1 MKVTIVGLGL
11 IGGSMGIDLRK
22 AGLADQLVGVDLNEE
37 HGRKAVELGLVDR
50 IEPEDKALAEADVII
65 LAIPVNMM
73 SALLPQVLDTIKK
86 NAVVIDTGSTKS
98 MICKSVSNHVNR
110 PQFVAAHPIAG
121 TENSGPTAAF
131 SGLFTAMTNI
141 ICEREK
147 SSEVALAVAEKVFSA
162 LGMKT
167 IFMDPEEHDKHVA
180 YVSHLSHVSSFLL
193 GQTVLDIEKDEK
205 NIFNLA
211 GSGLASTVR
220 LAKSSPDMWAPI
232 FEQNAEYLGQALAE
246 YIMHLQRFHY
256 QLMKRNTK
264 EIYRILK
271 EANKI
276 RKVLDVSLTPDRQG
290 ITQSPQGAQ
299 ST

>member
-98 MICKSVSNHVNR
+98 LICKSVSNHVNR

-121 TENSGPTAAF
+121 TENSGPAAAF

-147 SSEVALAVAEKVFSA
+147 SSEAALAVAEKF
-162 LGMKT
+162 
-167 IFMDPEEHDKHVA
+167 F
-180 YVSHLSHVSSFLL
+180 
-193 GQTVLDIEKDEK
+193 
-205 NIFNLA
+205 
-211 GSGLASTVR
+211 
-220 LAKSSPDMWAPI
+220 
-232 FEQNAEYLGQALAE
+232 
-246 YIMHLQRFHY
+246 
-256 QLMKRNTK
+256 
-264 EIYRILK
+264 
-271 EANKI
+271 
-276 RKVLDVSLTPDRQG
+276 
-290 ITQSPQGAQ
+290 
-299 ST
+299 